1 MINRGYLIFFC
12 GGGGDT
18 KCISLSVLKTSEF
31 ASCNVSPTG
40 KGGTE
45 NAKTKILANPN
56 KFGTKIFVTF

>member
-1 MINRGYLIFFC
+1 MINRGFFFFFFF
-12 GGGGDT
+12 GGGDT

-31 ASCNVSPTG
+31 ASYNASPTG